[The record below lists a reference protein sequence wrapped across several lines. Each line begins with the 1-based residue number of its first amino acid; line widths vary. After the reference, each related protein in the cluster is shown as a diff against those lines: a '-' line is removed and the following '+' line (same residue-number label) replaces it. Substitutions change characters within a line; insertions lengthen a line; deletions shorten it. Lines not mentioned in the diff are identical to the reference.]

1 MKPCNIMFFTGAG
14 ISKESGIPTFDEQP
28 GIRNKLY
35 RDFANERPEEYRK
48 TIREMVDICERAE
61 PNAAHKAIADLGCPV
76 ITMNVDRLHTRAGS
90 KDVVEV
96 HGALPNPVLYGDPAP
111 EYYTAE
117 RRMSWLM
124 TDNSVFVI
132 VGTSFYTG
140 ISNRLRW
147 LAREFGARV
156 VIINRD
162 AATRV
167 PELCEFLKTINWDKV
182 DIWDLDFR
190 WWED

>member
-1 MKPCNIMFFTGAG
+1 MPKQNIIFFTGAG

-35 RDFANERPEEYRK
+35 RDFANERPEEYREV
-48 TIREMVDICERAE
+48 IQEMIDICEKAE

-96 HGALPNPVLYGDPAP
+96 HGVLPNPVLYGDPAP

-117 RRMSWLM
+117 DRMNDLVG
-124 TDNSVFVI
+124 DNCVFVI
-132 VGTSFYTG
+132 VGTSFYTH
-140 ISNRLRW
+140 IANRLRW
-147 LAREFGARV
+147 VAEHWGARV
-156 VIINRD
+156 LTINSD
-162 AATRV
+162 ATTRV
-167 PELCEFLKTINWDKV
+167 PELCEFLKTVSWRTV
-182 DIWDLDFR
+182 DIHAVDFSR
-190 WWED
+190 WED